1 MVNSF
6 APHILGS
13 QEGRQ
18 AQIQDYESSLN
29 GMTLIDSHRDWIEER
44 MYPCLYYRK
53 DTFNVLSSGDIW
65 LSETPHIAGSKSF
78 DSAFPRLCT
87 WAIMEGFDQKFLIVN
102 CHLDHVQAHTREQQI
117 KVLITEISKIN
128 SDNLPLFLMG
138 DFNDS
143 PISNVRKEID
153 NSILDIYDPWL
164 KHSLEER
171 SSFHKFDGKDNSHE
185 GGSRIDWIL
194 SPSHVECIEIKLELS
209 AIDGVYPSDH
219 FPVFAEFKL

>member
-18 AQIQDYESSLN
+18 EQILDYENSLS
-29 GMTLIDSHRDWIEER
+29 GMKLIDGHRDWIEER
-44 MYPCLYYRK
+44 MYPCLYYRE
-53 DTFNVLSSGDIW
+53 DSFQVLESGDIW
-65 LSETPHIAGSKSF
+65 LSNTPEVAGSKSF

-87 WAIMEGFDQKFLIVN
+87 WAVMEGLNHRFLIVN
-102 CHLDHVQAHTREQQI
+102 CHLDHVQAHTRVEQI
-117 KVLITEISKIN
+117 KVLIHEIAKIN
-128 SDNLPLFLMG
+128 KSNLPLFLMG

-143 PISNVRKEID
+143 PVSNVRKEID
-153 NSILDIYDPWL
+153 KSDLDIYDPWL
-164 KHSLEER
+164 KLSLEER

-194 SPSHVECIEIKLELS
+194 SPSHIECLDIRLELNS
-209 AIDGVYPSDH
+209 IDGIFPSDH